1 MPIHEPLYRLAAPIV
16 QGAPEN
22 AGVYALWQDAE
33 MIYLG
38 RAASI
43 KAALLGHLQRNPPD
57 CTRGATHYSWELSL
71 NPGTREAD
79 LLEAFRKRHGRLP
92 RCNNAA

>member
-1 MPIHEPLYRLAAPIV
+1 VPIHEPLYRYAAALV

-22 AGVYALWQDAE
+22 AGVYALWQEAE

-38 RAASI
+38 HAASI

-57 CTRGATHYSWELSL
+57 CTGGATHYSWELSL
-71 NPGTREAD
+71 RPAAREAA
-79 LLEAFRKRHGRLP
+79 LLEAFRERHGRLP
-92 RCNNAA
+92 RCNQAA